1 MDQNVSLTMNIFLII
16 GNIINIVYNLPQV
29 VKTYKTKSTV
39 DFSEW
44 FLFLR
49 IFGNIIWVAN
59 AIEVESMLMLINNI
73 VTVLSSIF
81 IGYYKVIELYNKRKK
96 EPEYDEPLTF
106 SNEKVNTLSKK
117 SKYVL
122 VDEIELNDSQDEL

>member
-16 GNIINIVYNLPQV
+16 GNVVNIIYNLPQI
-29 VKTYKTKSTV
+29 VKTYKTKSTS

-49 IFGNIIWVAN
+49 IFGNIIWVAY

-96 EPEYDEPLTF
+96 EPEYDE
-106 SNEKVNTLSKK
+106 KVNGDSSKK
-117 SKYVL
+117 STYFIV
-122 VDEIELNDSQDEL
+122 